1 MLLSGCVMGA
11 LAKLSDVYFRVSYF
25 QMSLSELTSQM
36 SIWIVLGVA
45 ISLFSGSR
53 KLAMAN
59 VFLFCAGMLAAY
71 YVTAELTHAVY
82 GWTFIKGWAVFACC
96 SPVMAYLVTLTKGRG
111 LLPLLIKLG
120 VLAVYIGI
128 DLLLCLTRRIPESA
142 WPYLSSGAGRPRCR
156 CRRRRACRSR
166 PAGPCRSGAWR

>member
-1 MLLSGCVMGA
+1 MKDRIFSPAGMLLSGCVMGA
-11 LAKLSDVYFRVSYF
+11 LAKFSDVYFRVSYF

-59 VFLFCAGMLAAY
+59 VLLFCAGMLAAY

-120 VLAVYIGI
+120 VLAVYVGI
-128 DLLLCLTRRIPESA
+128 DLLLFGGPQIYDLVLLIPLV
-142 WPYLSSGAGRPRCR
+142 YLLFVRKYDR
-156 CRRRRACRSR
+156 
-166 PAGPCRSGAWR
+166 